1 MLRRWPEEIDNP
13 GGVRGDRA
21 PVTRCLQRPGSILF
35 LPSQWWHATLNV
47 DDCVG
52 VGGHMHDGID
62 RAFKAQVVARVG
74 TEEKRVT
81 EYGWEVHPF
90 SGQMTMTLA
99 RRKMKVGKPVTLWPC
114 GAANTFVA
122 DPPCVALAP
131 TGRPSVP
138 WPAERRHQSVAVCCS
153 ACSLRRHLTT
163 CAAGDIPGMI
173 QLVDGLAQKV
183 SHSPPQLRCLH

>member
-1 MLRRWPEEIDNP
+1 M
-13 GGVRGDRA
+13 
-21 PVTRCLQRPGSILF
+21 TRCLQRPGSILF

-99 RRKMKVGKPVTLWPC
+99 RRKMKVGKPVVVFM
-114 GAANTFVA
+114 A
-122 DPPCVALAP
+122 
-131 TGRPSVP
+131 S
-138 WPAERRHQSVAVCCS
+138 ERCKR
-153 ACSLRRHLTT
+153 
-163 CAAGDIPGMI
+163 
-173 QLVDGLAQKV
+173 
-183 SHSPPQLRCLH
+183 LHC

>member
-1 MLRRWPEEIDNP
+1 MQWQVLRRWPEEIDNP
-13 GGVRGDRA
+13 GGVRGERA

-62 RAFKAQVVARVG
+62 RAFKAQVVTRVG

-99 RRKMKVGKPVTLWPC
+99 RRKMKVGKPVDVYGLGTLQTPSLLIQHVSLWHPP
-114 GAANTFVA
+114 GARDVSTQNVGCRRVALPAAFVA
-122 DPPCVALAP
+122 ISLLAAQE
-131 TGRPSVP
+131 TS
-138 WPAERRHQSVAVCCS
+138 PA
-153 ACSLRRHLTT
+153 
-163 CAAGDIPGMI
+163 
-173 QLVDGLAQKV
+173 
-183 SHSPPQLRCLH
+183 